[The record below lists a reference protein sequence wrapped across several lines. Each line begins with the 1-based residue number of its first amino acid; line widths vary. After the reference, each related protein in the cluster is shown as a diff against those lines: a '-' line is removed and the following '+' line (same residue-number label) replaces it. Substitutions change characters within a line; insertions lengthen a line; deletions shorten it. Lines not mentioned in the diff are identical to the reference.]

1 MMRMFRTA
9 ALRPS
14 TVPDSQF
21 PEGGGAEP
29 PQKPKRTRWQ
39 RIKRWLLVLFI
50 VFVLLVAWLAV
61 TAPLNKSLEPIN
73 APSLTILSAEGEP
86 IARRGAVIDQP
97 VDVSRLP
104 NHVWQPFVAI
114 EDRNFYSH
122 FGISIR
128 GTVRALMRNVGA
140 GEVRQGG
147 STITQQLAKTSF
159 LSHDRTLARKA
170 QEALIAVWLEAW
182 LSKDDILS
190 RYLSNVYFGDN
201 VYGLRAAARHYFSK
215 EPEQLDV
222 SESAMLAAVVNAP
235 SRLAPTRNLKAARA
249 RAQTVLREMVQANM
263 LSEGEFDTL
272 RPARLNVQ
280 QRNRVPTG
288 TYFADW
294 VIQQADQQSED
305 GEYGERELR
314 TTLDGNLQRLAVN
327 TVRRAGLG
335 RAQVALVAMRPDG
348 RVVAMVGG
356 KNYAQSPFNR
366 AVQARR
372 QPGSSFKLFVYLAA
386 FRAGVEPDSRVS
398 DAPIVMGN
406 WRPQNYEGRYRGP
419 ITVRDAVAYSSN
431 SVAIQMTER
440 VGRHN
445 VIRAARDLG
454 IASPLRPVPTLPLG
468 TENVSLLEM
477 TSAYAA
483 VAAGHYPVR
492 PTGIAPEGGWLSGWW
507 GSGQAVQRDPAFARL
522 RDVLFAVT
530 QRGTGTAARLPV
542 PTFGKTGTTSDYRDA
557 WFFGFAGDL
566 VVGVWVGNDDNRPM
580 PGVSGGGIPAR
591 IWRAFMAGAVGDGGQ
606 AQPAAVPLIQTDRA
620 PVTPSNAAEAP
631 PAPDQAPAPAAD
643 SGTPPPATGDA
654 APPPAATPPV
664 GERPA
669 TPPSG
674 TPERPAAT
682 PPQPTPERREQPPQD
697 TSRPRD
703 GP

>member
-1 MMRMFRTA
+1 MFRTA
-9 ALRPS
+9 ATEPFDA
-14 TVPDSQF
+14 PD
-21 PEGGGAEP
+21 PALPAGDGAP
-29 PQKPKRTRWQ
+29 PPVKPKRSRWQ
-39 RIKRWLLVLFI
+39 RIKRWLLIFLVILA
-50 VFVLLVAWLAV
+50 LLIAWLAV
-61 TAPLNKSLEPIN
+61 TAPLSKSLEPIN
-73 APSLTILSAEGEP
+73 APSLTILSADGEP
-86 IARRGAVIDQP
+86 IARRGAIIDEP

-104 NHVWQPFVAI
+104 DRVWQPFVAI

-159 LSHDRTLARKA
+159 LSLDRTFGRKA
-170 QEALIAVWLEAW
+170 QEALIALWLEAW
-182 LSKDDILS
+182 LTKDEILS

-201 VYGLRAAARHYFSK
+201 VYGLRAAARHYFSR
-215 EPEQLDV
+215 EPEQLTTPQA
-222 SESAMLAAVVNAP
+222 AMLAAIVNAP
-235 SRLAPTRNLKAARA
+235 SRLAPTRNLKAAQARA
-249 RAQTVLREMVQANM
+249 RTVMREMVQANM
-263 LSEGEFDTL
+263 MSQGEFDTL
-272 RPARLNVQ
+272 RPARLDVQ
-280 QRNRVPTG
+280 ERSAVPTG

-294 VIQQADQQSED
+294 VIEQAERASED
-305 GEYGERELR
+305 GEYGARTLQ

-335 RAQVALVAMRPDG
+335 RAQVAMVAMRPDG

-356 KNYAQSPFNR
+356 KNYAQSPYNR

-372 QPGSSFKLFVYLAA
+372 QPGSAFKLFVYLAA
-386 FRAGVEPDSRVS
+386 FRAGVDPDTRVN
-398 DAPIVMGN
+398 DAPVIMGS
-406 WRPQNYEGRYRGP
+406 WRPQNYESRYRGP

-454 IASPLRPVPTLPLG
+454 ITGALRPVPTLPLG

-492 PTGIAPEGGWLSGWW
+492 PIGIAPESGWLGNWW
-507 GSGQAVQRDPAFARL
+507 GTGQSVRTDSAFAKL
-522 RDVLFAVT
+522 RDVLNAVT

-591 IWRAFMAGAVGDGGQ
+591 IWHNFMAAALGDRGEVQVGT
-606 AQPAAVPLIQTDRA
+606 VPLIQTDRA
-620 PVTPSNAAEAP
+620 PVAPANAVEAEPTPDRPTSGSATPGAP
-631 PAPDQAPAPAAD
+631 PLAD
-643 SGTPPPATGDA
+643 RAGPGQTPPPASGEPA
-654 APPPAATPPV
+654 PAPPTDAPERPPV
-664 GERPA
+664 
-669 TPPSG
+669 TPPSQ
-674 TPERPAAT
+674 PPRP
-682 PPQPTPERREQPPQD
+682 REPAPQD
-697 TSRPRD
+697 TARPRD
-703 GP
+703 GI

>member
-1 MMRMFRTA
+1 MFRTA
-9 ALRPS
+9 APEPS
-14 TVPDSQF
+14 LAPD
-21 PEGGGAEP
+21 AALP
-29 PQKPKRTRWQ
+29 PQGNEAPKKPKRTRWQ
-39 RIKRWLLVLFI
+39 RFRRWLLIFFI
-50 VFVLLVAWLAV
+50 IFVLLVAWLAV
-61 TAPLNKSLEPIN
+61 TAPLSKSLEPIN
-73 APSLTILSAEGEP
+73 APSLTILSAEGEA
-86 IARRGAVIDQP
+86 IARRGAVIDEP

-104 NHVWQPFVAI
+104 DHVWQPFVAI

-159 LSHDRTLARKA
+159 LSHDRTFGRKA

-182 LSKDDILS
+182 LSKDEILS

-201 VYGLRAAARHYFSK
+201 VYGLRAAARHYFSR
-215 EPEQLDV
+215 EPEQLTV
-222 SESAMLAAVVNAP
+222 PQAAMLAAVVNAP
-235 SRLAPTRNLKAARA
+235 SRLAPTRHLKAAQARA
-249 RAQTVLREMVQANM
+249 RIVMREMVQANM
-263 LSEGEFDTL
+263 LSEGDFDTL
-272 RPARLNVQ
+272 EPATLDVQ
-280 QRNRVPTG
+280 RRDEVPTG

-294 VIQQADQQSED
+294 VVQQAEQASED
-305 GEYGERELR
+305 GEYGERTLR
-314 TTLDGNLQRLAVN
+314 TTLEGDLQRLAVN

-335 RAQVALVAMRPDG
+335 RAQVALIAMRPDG

-366 AVQARR
+366 AVQAQR
-372 QPGSSFKLFVYLAA
+372 QPGSAFKLFVYLAA
-386 FRAGVEPDSRVS
+386 FRSGVEPDTRVN
-398 DAPIVMGN
+398 DAPVVMGN
-406 WRPQNYEGRYRGP
+406 WRPQNYEGRYRGATT
-419 ITVRDAVAYSSN
+419 IRDAVAYSSN

-440 VGRHN
+440 AGRQN

-454 IASPLRPVPTLPLG
+454 ITSPLRPVPTLPLG

-477 TSAYAA
+477 TAAYAA
-483 VAAGHYPVR
+483 VAAGYYPVR
-492 PTGIAPEGGWLSGWW
+492 PTGIVPEGGWLGSWW
-507 GSGQAVQRDPAFARL
+507 GTGQTIQRDPSFAKL

-530 QRGTGTAARLPV
+530 QRGTGTAARLPM

-566 VVGVWVGNDDNRPM
+566 VVGIWVGNDDNRPM

-591 IWRAFMAGAVGDGGQ
+591 IWANFMRGALGDDAA
-606 AQPAAVPLIQTDRA
+606 AQQPVRVPLQQTDRA
-620 PVTPSNAAEAP
+620 PVSDRNVVEAAP
-631 PAPDQAPAPAAD
+631 TPDQPTSGAPAAEP
-643 SGTPPPATGDA
+643 GTGDTPAA
-654 APPPAATPPV
+654 APP
-664 GERPA
+664 GGDPA
-669 TPPSG
+669 TPPAG

-682 PPQPTPERREQPPQD
+682 PPPQPPRDPTRQD

-703 GP
+703 RTA